1 MEYIQKRE
9 IAERLKDDRHIGTD
23 IRLLARYE
31 PGSSLHHRRTDG
43 PGADTLSY
51 DIIYA
56 LLNYV
61 GEDVIRENRDASPS
75 PVPEMGT
82 QNTPHTA
89 SEVDNDAEKAQ
100 ITDKSEE
107 PEKPPVK
114 KKMRSIP
121 PSGGRNSTGRK
132 SSGRN

>member
-23 IRLLARYE
+23 FKLLDRYE
-31 PGSSLHHRRTDG
+31 PGSSLHHIRPDG

-61 GEDVIRENRDASPS
+61 GEDLILANRHALSS
-75 PVPEMGT
+75 VVPEMGE
-82 QNTPHTA
+82 NY
-89 SEVDNDAEKAQ
+89 AEKAQ
-100 ITDKSEE
+100 IRDKSEE

-114 KKMRSIP
+114 KKMKSIP
-121 PSGGRNSTGRK
+121 PSGGRNSTGKK
-132 SSGRN
+132 SNVRN